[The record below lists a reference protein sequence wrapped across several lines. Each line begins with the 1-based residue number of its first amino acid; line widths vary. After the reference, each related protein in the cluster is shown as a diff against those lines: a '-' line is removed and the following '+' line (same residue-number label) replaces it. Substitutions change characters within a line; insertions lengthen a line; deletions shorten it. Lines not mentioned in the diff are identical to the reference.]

1 MFQAS
6 YFSGYSFGVYDDE
19 RCCKAAENDYC
30 RWHVNHAVLVVG
42 YGTENGKDYWLIKNS
57 WGTHWGDEAYMK
69 IRRGVG
75 LCGIGMNVNILPTC
89 SATRQGS
96 F

>member
-1 MFQAS
+1 M
-6 YFSGYSFGVYDDE
+6 YDDE